1 MLKQPCGIKIVSNM
15 VRTNSYT
22 PHYLPQCCCKLQ
34 AAVDKFLQSDC
45 LWTSH
50 THEIQWSQPVSEHIK
65 KATFSWLASLK
76 WLSNASQNMGSMCFT
91 SLINLI
97 FWFSFKLILRARV
110 CIYSYRKRSD
120 SIINNLKHWY
130 YFIGKSNMPHN
141 LVVMST
147 IRWFTRSRALLMKS
161 KAQPSLSTFTPH
173 ISNCINYL
181 GADSSEFSQLTTL
194 PYPFPQNQME
204 AALFRW

>member
-1 MLKQPCGIKIVSNM
+1 M

-65 KATFSWLASLK
+65 QATFSWLASLK

-141 LVVMST
+141 LVVIPLGGLPGPGHCS
-147 IRWFTRSRALLMKS
+147 WKAKPNLLFLLL
-161 KAQPSLSTFTPH
+161 PPT
-173 ISNCINYL
+173 YL
-181 GADSSEFSQLTTL
+181 IVLTTWVQTL
-194 PYPFPQNQME
+194 LSFHS
-204 AALFRW
+204 